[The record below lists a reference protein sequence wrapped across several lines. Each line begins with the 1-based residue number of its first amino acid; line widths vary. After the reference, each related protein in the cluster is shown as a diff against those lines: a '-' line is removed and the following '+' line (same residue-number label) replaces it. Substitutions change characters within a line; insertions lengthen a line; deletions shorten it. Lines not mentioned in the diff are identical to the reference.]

1 MSLWYLALYSHSS
14 MSSFIQNF
22 SLQHFN
28 SMYRFSNYN
37 SFGTSKYKLSVTS
50 SGVNSK
56 QKELKVG

>member
-1 MSLWYLALYSHSS
+1 